1 MIGTQP
7 TLGVTAPN
15 KALLFVIGSPVG
27 PYYKTGFAAVSLK
40 ATTEYVRAWP
50 RGTGD
55 SKIGGNYA
63 VGKCVCDGHYCILEL
78 IMQSFVGLLPQL
90 LAAKKGFQQN
100 LWLFGGKS
108 LYK

>member
-1 MIGTQP
+1 MSFLTRGKTQNFKGEEFLKVISEYLKLDQRWIPNERGYSLYLRPTMIGTQA

-63 VGKCVCDGHYCILEL
+63 VGK
-78 IMQSFVGLLPQL
+78 
-90 LAAKKGFQQN
+90 
-100 LWLFGGKS
+100 
-108 LYK
+108 